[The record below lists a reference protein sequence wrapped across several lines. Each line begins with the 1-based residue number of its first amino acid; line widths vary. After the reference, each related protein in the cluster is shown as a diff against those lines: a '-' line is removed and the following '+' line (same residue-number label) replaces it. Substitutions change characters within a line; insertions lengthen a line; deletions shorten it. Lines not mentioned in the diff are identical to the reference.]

1 MYVYVCLSVEVLPLV
16 EFFIDEDIED
26 KEVLSLLELEP
37 VRDKDKFKET
47 KSGRKI
53 TLSHVIWH
61 DSFVWTEKLIE
72 TKNKNIYKLA
82 TCESFFFIWI
92 ESNRP
97 SDSFSIRIFKSNRPY
112 TTQAATQPNG
122 LQATVLPVTG
132 L

>member
-82 TCESFFFIWI
+82 TCESFFFHLNRI
-92 ESNRP
+92 ESAVW
-97 SDSFSIRIFKSNRPY
+97 FVFESN
-112 TTQAATQPNG
+112 
-122 LQATVLPVTG
+122 LQIESAVYHASRNTA
-132 L
+132 